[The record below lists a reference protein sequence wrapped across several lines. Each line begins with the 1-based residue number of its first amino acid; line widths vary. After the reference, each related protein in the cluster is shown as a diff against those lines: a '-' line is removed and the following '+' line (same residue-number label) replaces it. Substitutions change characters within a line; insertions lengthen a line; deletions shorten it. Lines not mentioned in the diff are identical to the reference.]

1 MTSLNTAR
9 YNYAQQIKRR
19 NRNFKIAVFIMLS
32 LTGIALISFYAH
44 VMIIDKTLT
53 GKLTIYDPYWNVKIT
68 IDGEFEIID
77 GGYFCKSNNTLYYT
91 NNNVIFEVK

>member
-1 MTSLNTAR
+1 MNSIKQKR
-9 YNYAQQIKRR
+9 YAYAQQIKQR
-19 NRNFKIAVFIMLS
+19 NRAFKLTVFFVLAI
-32 LTGIALISFYAH
+32 IALAFYAYF
-44 VMIIDKTLT
+44 VYNTVPKSQT